1 MEKEIKKTSFQIWG
15 ENIKELGLMSETL
28 RNWINVN
35 SKLIQAAPFSRDIN
49 TGRAYEGSL
58 LTTMNE
64 MLWIASKS
72 NSIFYKN
79 ILDDNS
85 IKKITLLQHLSKALM
100 FEPNDNAFE
109 KKKGYKW
116 KFTGLP
122 NALRTGERSLLLC
135 LQFGVPFTND
145 EYEAMTII
153 DKDKSDSYISMH
165 SSTLASLI
173 SQTNDIINAKV
184 NIYKSNNKQNKA

>member
-64 MLWIASKS
+64 MLWIASKL

-79 ILDDNS
+79 LLDDNS
-85 IKKITLLQHLSKALM
+85 IKKITLLQHLSKVLM
-100 FEPNDNAFE
+100 FELNDNAFE

-135 LQFGVPFTND
+135 LQFGVSFTND

>member
-1 MEKEIKKTSFQIWG
+1 MEKDIKKTSFQIWG

-64 MLWIASKS
+64 MLWIASKL

-79 ILDDNS
+79 LLDDNS
-85 IKKITLLQHLSKALM
+85 IKKITLLQHLSKGLM

>member
-1 MEKEIKKTSFQIWG
+1 MEKGIKKTAFQVWG
-15 ENIKELGLMSETL
+15 ENIKESGLMTNQFRS
-28 RNWINVN
+28 WISNN
-35 SKLIQAAPFSRDIN
+35 SKLIETAPFSRDTN
-49 TGRAYEGSL
+49 TGRAFESSL

-64 MLWIASKS
+64 MLWIASKL

-79 ILDDNS
+79 LLDDNS
-85 IKKITLLQHLSKALM
+85 IKKIALLQHLSKVLM

-135 LQFGVPFTND
+135 LQFGIPFTND

-153 DKDKSDSYISMH
+153 DKDKSDSYIIMH
-165 SSTLASLI
+165 ASTLASLI
-173 SQTNDIINAKV
+173 LQTNDIINTKV

>member
-1 MEKEIKKTSFQIWG
+1 MEKDIKKTSFQIWG